1 MRHLRRDERVFMRGT
16 VLVAIDFPSITTPL
30 VAAQRRW
37 KTTAILLLLGLI
49 SFAIV
54 LSLTLP
60 DSTEVN
66 EGRDRVEEKRQQ
78 ECGPLKLDFSD
89 PCNSA
94 AIMLVH

>member
-1 MRHLRRDERVFMRGT
+1 MRGT